1 MENKDCCQREFQE
14 DIRKYNLDPKEF
26 VDRRK
31 SCRCGA
37 GVNGYSVYRGR
48 LIQNPFKSEC

>member
-48 LIQNPFKSEC
+48 LIQNPFKPEF